1 MIMKRLTVLAA
12 ERARSAF
19 TLVELLVSVGVLAL
33 FLLMVSQLMNS
44 AATVSR
50 TGNKHIDT
58 DTQARAILDRM
69 AVDFGRMLKRTDVD
83 YYIKQPIKYNGH
95 SNGHGYGK
103 KLQTG
108 QQGSDQI
115 AVFSQ
120 VPGYYPSG
128 AQSPISLVAYRIN
141 EDSTSASYLKLER
154 MGKGLLWNGVSAPNQ
169 PPSNSSYTSPIV
181 FLDSATPPTM
191 TIANRWPAATDG
203 STANA
208 DYELIGPQVF
218 RFEYYYL
225 LKNGKVTDVPWDTDT
240 RPTQQTMATPVSI
253 GLVDVQAIAVAIAV
267 IDPAGRALI
276 SQASL
281 FEIADD
287 MDDFKTAP
295 GRGVGGTKKIGDM
308 EIQWNTAVQTIVS
321 TGRTS
326 DGHVVPPAAAS
337 AIRIY
342 NRYFDLRTF

>member
-69 AVDFGRMLKRTDVD
+69 AVDFERMLKRTDVD

-95 SNGHGYGK
+95 SNGHGFGK

-115 AVFSQ
+115 AFFSQ
-120 VPGYYPSG
+120 VSGYYPSTG
-128 AQSPISLVAYRIN
+128 SQSPLSLVAYRIN

-154 MGKGLLWNGVSAPNQ
+154 MGKGLLWNGVSQSNQ
-169 PPSNSSYTSPIV
+169 PPTNTNYTSPIV
-181 FLDSATPPTM
+181 FLP
-191 TIANRWPAATDG
+191 
-203 STANA
+203 
-208 DYELIGPQVF
+208 L
-218 RFEYYYL
+218 
-225 LKNGKVTDVPWDTDT
+225 
-240 RPTQQTMATPVSI
+240 
-253 GLVDVQAIAVAIAV
+253 
-267 IDPAGRALI
+267 
-276 SQASL
+276 
-281 FEIADD
+281 
-287 MDDFKTAP
+287 
-295 GRGVGGTKKIGDM
+295 
-308 EIQWNTAVQTIVS
+308 
-321 TGRTS
+321 
-326 DGHVVPPAAAS
+326 
-337 AIRIY
+337 
-342 NRYFDLRTF
+342 